1 MGSAAR
7 QPIRRRRGGKQKPSR
22 ERERV
27 GARPSGRGEQKPDR
41 GSRAS
46 GATAPGSD
54 RGALFLAELETWL
67 GTPFEPQQS
76 AKGRGC
82 DCKGLISGAM
92 RELGFPE
99 ADSLYATST
108 GYRLDRSNGIPG
120 ATLKRGMEELFDLVE
135 APAGTNVANL
145 SLPELAGLLRPGDLL
160 LCKWGG
166 QPAHL
171 AAYAGPDANG
181 REQAIHTQIK
191 SKAYVKRTEL
201 RVLLFYYPLDSVWR
215 LR

>member
-1 MGSAAR
+1 MAA
-7 QPIRRRRGGKQKPSR
+7 R

-27 GARPSGRGEQKPDR
+27 GVRPSGRGEQTLDR
-41 GSRAS
+41 GEV
-46 GATAPGSD
+46 
-54 RGALFLAELETWL
+54 FIAELETWL

-76 AKGRGC
+76 AKGHGC
-82 DCKGLISGAM
+82 DCKGLMAGAM
-92 RELGFPE
+92 REAGFAE
-99 ADSLYATST
+99 AESLYATST
-108 GYRLDRSNGIPG
+108 DYRLDRSNGIPG
-120 ATLKRGMEELFDLVE
+120 ATLKQGMEALFDRVDLGG
-135 APAGTNVANL
+135 GTIQSNL
-145 SLPELAGLLRPGDLL
+145 SRLLPGDLL
-160 LCKWGG
+160 LCKWSG

-215 LR
+215 LRSAALQPSRASAGRRRG